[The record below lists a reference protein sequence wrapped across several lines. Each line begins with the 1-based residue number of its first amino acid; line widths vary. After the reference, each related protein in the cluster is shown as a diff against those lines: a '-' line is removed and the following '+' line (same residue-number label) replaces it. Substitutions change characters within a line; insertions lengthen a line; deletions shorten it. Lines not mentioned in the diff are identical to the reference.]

1 MTNLQPSTRVKFDE
15 YLLRVKGVVDAADYF
30 YIKRDGIFDAM
41 PACWKHLEESERRE
55 LVVVIGSFYEEAQ
68 ADTSKDPWSVC
79 NIKNY
84 LDLGFT
90 KLDDIFKYRAA
101 YFASRGDDS
110 VFKSPLLKSSTDT
123 PVAAESKLLD
133 DHDSFSLKPKK
144 LVEEYQDNPGDCTAQ
159 GKLFVHMT
167 NFVCTEHVI
176 ENKKKNS
183 SDHDMILPNG
193 TRMTLKAKV
202 AAQLEPT
209 AGLDVE
215 MTGNQKKLLNPTPND
230 VVMSELIDQA
240 QGQRAKKKE
249 AKRRQDVVTGNIGSY
264 SAILNSED
272 NLKKLQDYNDLAA
285 SIGMLNAEK
294 DASKEASNKKKEEEA
309 AEKAKKKAGREAEE
323 IAKREELL
331 PGFKQELERQN
342 VDVIL
347 ALSDARMRLY
357 VRYYFQQKVV
367 NLTKA
372 KKNQLQQLLRPLL
385 EQHYA
390 REDVIVEEATNDQEI
405 GESELV

>member
-1 MTNLQPSTRVKFDE
+1 M
-15 YLLRVKGVVDAADYF
+15 
-30 YIKRDGIFDAM
+30 
-41 PACWKHLEESERRE
+41 
-55 LVVVIGSFYEEAQ
+55 
-68 ADTSKDPWSVC
+68 
-79 NIKNY
+79 
-84 LDLGFT
+84 
-90 KLDDIFKYRAA
+90 
-101 YFASRGDDS
+101 
-110 VFKSPLLKSSTDT
+110 
-123 PVAAESKLLD
+123 D

-183 SDHDMILPNG
+183 SDHEMILPNG

-285 SIGMLNAEK
+285 SIGVLNAEK
-294 DASKEASNKKKEEEA
+294 DASKETSNKKKEEEA
-309 AEKAKKKAGREAEE
+309 AEKAKKKAGREVEE

-390 REDVIVEEATNDQEI
+390 REDLIVEEATNDLEI
-405 GESELV
+405 GESALV